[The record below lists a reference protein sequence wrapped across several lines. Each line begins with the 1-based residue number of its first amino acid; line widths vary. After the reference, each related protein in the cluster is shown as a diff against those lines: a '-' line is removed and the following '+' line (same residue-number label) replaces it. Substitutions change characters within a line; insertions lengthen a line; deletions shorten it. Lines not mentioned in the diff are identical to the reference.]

1 MAEKKN
7 VQIIPSDT
15 FAKDAER
22 GVFGAFLFFGEEDF
36 VKERALAK
44 LRSQI
49 LTAEGFE
56 PFNHFDISFSG
67 ASNMTR
73 EELFS
78 SLYDAV
84 DAMPMMQEQK
94 FIEIHDIAID
104 KAPAADIDALVS
116 ACKKAGEDTVL
127 VIFCRDSELQCDY
140 RFEQGANFVK
150 IAAAATPVR
159 FGLMTKAR
167 LTSYARRELVKE
179 DVKISDGALDVLAD
193 MCACRM
199 MALTGEL
206 SKIAAYAEISGK
218 DKEITEET
226 VRRICS
232 VSAADEV
239 PFALT
244 DAMQKWTVGGM
255 LAAIA
260 QSKDM
265 REEPIAV
272 VSKMGRTYTDMLLIK
287 SAMMSGLSSADISKK
302 LRMNAYRVD
311 KYVQS
316 LVRVPISVI
325 ENALEE
331 LYALDLK
338 LKSTQSDPW
347 MLVDLFISKVYM
359 PRSMR

>member
-7 VQIIPSDT
+7 VRILSADA
-15 FAKDAER
+15 FAKDAEG

-36 VKERALAK
+36 MKERALSK
-44 LRSQI
+44 LRSQV

-56 PFNHFDISFSG
+56 TFNHFDISFSG
-67 ASNMTR
+67 ASNQSR

-94 FIEIHDIAID
+94 FIEIHDLAID
-104 KAPAADIDALVS
+104 KASSSDVDALAS
-116 ACKKAGEDTVL
+116 ACKKAGEDTVMI
-127 VIFCRDSELQCDY
+127 IFCRDSELLTDY
-140 RFEQGANFVK
+140 RFEQGANFSK
-150 IAAAATPVR
+150 IAQAATPVR
-159 FGLMTKAR
+159 FELLSKSR
-167 LTSYARRELVKE
+167 LASYARRILAKE
-179 DVKISDGALDVLAD
+179 DVKMSDGALDLLFD
-193 MCACRM
+193 MCACRLM
-199 MALTGEL
+199 TVTAEL
-206 SKIAAYAEISGK
+206 SKVVAYADISGK
-218 DKEITEET
+218 SKEITEET
-226 VRRICS
+226 VRFVCS

-244 DAMQKWTVGGM
+244 DAMQKWTIGGM
-255 LAAIA
+255 ISAVN

-287 SAMMSGLSSADISKK
+287 SAMNAGMTGSEISGK
-302 LRMNAYRVD
+302 LKMNAYRVD
-311 KYVQS
+311 KYVNS

-325 ENALEE
+325 ENALAE

-347 MLVDLFISKVYM
+347 TLVDLFISKVYM
-359 PRSMR
+359 PKSMR

>member
-7 VQIIPSDT
+7 VPITSSDA
-15 FAKDAER
+15 FIKDMER

-36 VKERALAK
+36 IKERTLSK
-44 LRSQI
+44 LREKI

-56 PFNHFDISFSG
+56 LFNHFDISFSG
-67 ASNMTR
+67 ASNLSR
-73 EELFS
+73 DELFS
-78 SLYDAV
+78 SLSDAV

-94 FIEIHDIAID
+94 LIEIHDLAID
-104 KAPAADIDALVS
+104 KATAADIETLVS

-127 VIFCRDSELQCDY
+127 VIFCRDSELLTDY
-140 RFEQGANFVK
+140 RFEQGANFSK

-159 FGLMTKAR
+159 FGLLPKAR
-167 LTSYARRELVKE
+167 LVSYARRELVKE

-199 MALTGEL
+199 MALTAEL

-218 DKEITEET
+218 EKEITEET

-232 VSAADEV
+232 VSASDEV

-244 DAMQKWTVGGM
+244 DAMQKWAIGGM
-255 LAAIA
+255 IAAVA
-260 QSKDM
+260 QSKDI

-287 SAMMSGLSSADISKK
+287 AAMMAGLSSADISKK
-302 LRMNAYRVD
+302 LKMNAYRVD

-316 LVRVPISVI
+316 LIRVPISVI
-325 ENALEE
+325 ENALAE
-331 LYALDLK
+331 LYELDLK

-359 PRSMR
+359 PKSMR

>member
-7 VQIIPSDT
+7 VQIIPSDA
-15 FAKDAER
+15 FVKDAER
-22 GVFGAFLFFGEEDF
+22 GVFGAFLFFGEEDYL
-36 VKERALAK
+36 KERALAK
-44 LRSQI
+44 LRAQVM
-49 LTAEGFE
+49 TAEGFE

-67 ASNMTR
+67 ASNLSR
-73 EELFS
+73 DELFS
-78 SLYDAV
+78 SLSDAV

-94 FIEIHDIAID
+94 FIEIHDLQID
-104 KAPAADIDALVS
+104 KASSSDIETLAS
-116 ACKKAGEDTVL
+116 ACRKAGEDTVMI
-127 VIFCRDSELQCDY
+127 IFCRDSELLTDY
-140 RFEQGANFVK
+140 RFEQGTNFVK

-159 FGLMTKAR
+159 YGLLPKGQ
-167 LTSYARRELVKE
+167 LISYARRELVKAG
-179 DVKISDGALDVLAD
+179 VKISDGALDVLAD

-206 SKIAAYAEISGK
+206 SKIISYAEISGK
-218 DKEITEET
+218 DKEITDET

-255 LAAIA
+255 FSAIA

-302 LRMNAYRVD
+302 LKMNAYRVD
-311 KYVQS
+311 KYVGS
-316 LVRVPISVI
+316 LIRVPISVI
-325 ENALEE
+325 ENAIAE

-347 MLVDLFISKVYM
+347 MLIDCFISKVYM
-359 PRSMR
+359 PKSMR